1 MDPTTPATQTP
12 APPTDPQQRPAAATE
27 GVRDQDKMM
36 LFLAY
41 FGIFGLI
48 PFSVVKD
55 SDYVH
60 WHAKQGLTYSV
71 LAIGVWVAWAVLSF
85 ILHAIHLGLLAGLG
99 GFALAVAL
107 TAIWFLALVKAM
119 SGERWRIPFVADLA
133 DRW

>member
-1 MDPTTPATQTP
+1 MDPTTPAPTS
-12 APPTDPQQRPAAATE
+12 PPPGDPQPPAAATSS
-27 GVRDQDKMM
+27 VRDQDKMM

-60 WHAKQGLTYSV
+60 WHAKQGLTYSI

-85 ILHAIHLGLLAGLG
+85 VLHAIHLGFLAGLG
-99 GFALAVAL
+99 TFALAVAL
-107 TAIWFLALVKAM
+107 MAIWFLALVKAM